1 MLRPAVQGVELPR
14 MIWSLIVVGGEMG
27 EELGDTEVL
36 QAGGIVGHEVGRARD
51 VGDLVIVTV
60 VALVETGHAAE
71 VGPRA
76 VKGHRPFV
84 PTRDGGRVVG

>member
-1 MLRPAVQGVELPR
+1 
-14 MIWSLIVVGGEMG
+14 MG

-36 QAGGIVGHEVGRARD
+36 QAGGIVGHEVGLARD

-60 VALVETGHAAE
+60 VALVETRHAAE
-71 VGPRA
+71 VSPRA
-76 VKGHRPFV
+76 VEGHRPLV